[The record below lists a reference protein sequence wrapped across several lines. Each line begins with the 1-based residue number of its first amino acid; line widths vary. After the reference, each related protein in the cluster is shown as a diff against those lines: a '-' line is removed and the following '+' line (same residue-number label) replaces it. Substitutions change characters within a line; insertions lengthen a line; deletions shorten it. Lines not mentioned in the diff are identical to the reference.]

1 MRTCLKRRLTTLGLL
16 VHRSVLNPFQ
26 SNRSVTT
33 LFLVEFFRDGLLQSP
48 TMLPSLWS
56 QQEDGV
62 AARRAIFFS
71 STISTVVAVAN
82 SHGIPA
88 VGVTATIV

>member
-16 VHRSVLNPFQ
+16 VHRSILNPFQ
-26 SNRSVTT
+26 SNRPVTT
-33 LFLVEFFRDGLLQSP
+33 LFLVELGCCSLPL
-48 TMLPSLWS
+48 LPSLWS
-56 QQEDGV
+56 QEEDGV

-71 STISTVVAVAN
+71 STISTVVAIAN

-88 VGVTATIV
+88 VGVTATIVWD